1 MPLVPQRNTIT
12 IFSSPITVRPTTVS
26 NQSLTTG
33 DHMITRDTGAR
44 VDEPLGPL
52 GQNMG
57 IGSQRI
63 ENGQWEMSRAQGPMC
78 I

>member
-1 MPLVPQRNTIT
+1 
-12 IFSSPITVRPTTVS
+12 
-26 NQSLTTG
+26 
-33 DHMITRDTGAR
+33 MITRDTGAW

-63 ENGQWEMSRAQGPMC
+63 ENGQWEISHAQGPMC